1 MVFVLE
7 MIKQHSFMS
16 PSFFRS
22 IFVSFSF
29 SFSLSLSLSLSLSP
43 LFCSLVPSL
52 WTSCSRPLSFR
63 LRLTHSNILCLI
75 RCLALSL
82 THSLIH
88 THTHTHRS
96 ISASRAEGAT
106 FLFDR
111 GLMGLSVSSGQLPTC
126 LISFFTHTHTHTH
139 PAIKLLY
146 YSVTFP
152 ASIVHSGTNVIIA
165 HQSPDTYFIVFV
177 CVCGVC
183 VCMRRCVCV
192 CS

>member
-1 MVFVLE
+1 

-29 SFSLSLSLSLSLSP
+29 SFSLSLSLSLSLCLLCSAHSSL
-43 LFCSLVPSL
+43 LFGLPAVVL
-52 WTSCSRPLSFR
+52 SRFVSDSHTPISSVSFVALLS
-63 LRLTHSNILCLI
+63 
-75 RCLALSL
+75 LSL
-82 THSLIH
+82 TLSFTH